1 MNPGGI
7 PRDFPEEKLC
17 GSIPVEI
24 PDEIAT
30 KFLWINFCFFFKQL
44 QEFQQESQYEFL
56 QECKEDLLEEYQVK
70 FTTRIKIFL
79 KEIFSGISGEIQAAV
94 SGEIPAGFQNSLQF
108 FLLWQDSKFSILFEY
123 NARFVHHLF
132 KIKIKYRH
140 LNTPDNRVQ
149 NFDNRI
155 RPVLSIF
162 GYAIR
167 AHGQSIH
174 QFLS

>member
-108 FLLWQDSKFSILFEY
+108 FFTV
-123 NARFVHHLF
+123 ARF
-132 KIKIKYRH
+132 KIFDPFRIQRKICSSF
-140 LNTPDNRVQ
+140 VQ
-149 NFDNRI
+149 NKNKI
-155 RPVLSIF
+155 SPSKYS
-162 GYAIR
+162 G
-167 AHGQSIH
+167 
-174 QFLS
+174 